1 MMGTYEERMRR
12 SGLFGPWLEEDYK
25 ERVRKPAEAGMPK
38 AQELAGEEIF
48 PHTPKVGEEFE
59 LPKVVKDWWEKEK
72 EKSAAKPK
80 IPLNPLDWWEKE
92 KGKFAAKPKMPLN
105 PLDWFSSPQQKPWGY
120 AEDEAVAGK
129 GLAPPVGMPV
139 DTLPPPSP
147 EGGLASLDLTSQL
160 ADARRLMGEPTP
172 RDDKY
177 MQEYLELA
185 KQNKGNEL
193 AALFF
198 GMTDPRDKTWGAA
211 IGRGGRTALATR
223 QAQNDRYMKAIG
235 QERIAQDKTMQRADD
250 RRLKEAELALDI
262 YSAQNRGTSD
272 KLIREHLSKSL
283 LAEEK
288 AMLEEIQKI
297 NEDIALKPEEKDAK
311 KKQLQLEFERK
322 RALAL
327 DSLRTSVPLSGIF
340 DVTK

>member
-1 MMGTYEERMRR
+1 
-12 SGLFGPWLEEDYK
+12 
-25 ERVRKPAEAGMPK
+25 
-38 AQELAGEEIF
+38 
-48 PHTPKVGEEFE
+48 
-59 LPKVVKDWWEKEK
+59 
-72 EKSAAKPK
+72 
-80 IPLNPLDWWEKE
+80 
-92 KGKFAAKPKMPLN
+92 
-105 PLDWFSSPQQKPWGY
+105 
-120 AEDEAVAGK
+120 
-129 GLAPPVGMPV
+129 
-139 DTLPPPSP
+139 
-147 EGGLASLDLTSQL
+147 
-160 ADARRLMGEPTP
+160 
-172 RDDKY
+172 
-177 MQEYLELA
+177 
-185 KQNKGNEL
+185 
-193 AALFF
+193 
-198 GMTDPRDKTWGAA
+198 
-211 IGRGGRTALATR
+211 
-223 QAQNDRYMKAIG
+223 
-235 QERIAQDKTMQRADD
+235 MQRADD